1 MMSLVC
7 SPETT
12 VIASPFCNFCLA
24 LFGLINATMR
34 PPEKGIALPLAGIY
48 NSELGHFDIKT
59 DTFQI

>member
-24 LFGLINATMR
+24 LLGLINATMR
-34 PPEKGIALPLAGIY
+34 PPEKGIELPLAVVY
-48 NSELGHFDIKT
+48 NSQLGHFAIKT